1 MGTRAEILQNFS
13 TLSPRSRS
21 GALQMLS
28 FSVFDPGSGP
38 GVLTPQP
45 SCNCT
50 TLALCGTR
58 SGSGRGGIFPFGS
71 VSGFANISVD
81 PGRFAGCI
89 DARRVLEKS
98 MENFC
103 NNISRRTD
111 RKARFTS
118 TKHTYRRRLES
129 QLFSKRAYKKRIG
142 LVNTFNYPEQIPA
155 EKSAKGGRCAKERC
169 TSLPVLE

>member
-1 MGTRAEILQNFS
+1 
-13 TLSPRSRS
+13 
-21 GALQMLS
+21 MLS

-58 SGSGRGGIFPFGS
+58 SGSGRGGIFRFGS
-71 VSGFANISVD
+71 VSWFANIGVD

-98 MENFC
+98 VDLLKIAFLA
-103 NNISRRTD
+103 
-111 RKARFTS
+111 AR
-118 TKHTYRRRLES
+118 
-129 QLFSKRAYKKRIG
+129 
-142 LVNTFNYPEQIPA
+142 
-155 EKSAKGGRCAKERC
+155 GGRGRGCRFV
-169 TSLPVLE
+169 SMLRPSVLQFPKSSRSAAEAFAPKITQDHVPRDLRS